1 MYTIGIVYNK
11 PRDLTDEEKILDPRS
26 YKQPEIIAKSVEEAF
41 ISKGHKV
48 TMIPASLNLLQ
59 DVENAGEL
67 DVIYNCCTGLNN
79 KNEQANIV
87 AMLELTEIP
96 IVGSNSLAHT
106 TALHKGTAKA
116 VFQAAGVPV
125 TPFQV
130 FNTPNDPLDDDLSYP
145 LFVKP
150 ESEGSAL
157 GITMDSIV
165 DNEDKL
171 RKRVKYVIDNFNQ
184 PALVEGYLSGR
195 EFSVGVVGTKNPKTL
210 PIIEV
215 TFPED
220 SENKIQSV
228 TVKELNDVGR
238 TCPAKVAPKLEKQI
252 TDTVLKAYN
261 ALDCSEY
268 ARVDVKLDDNDIPNI
283 IELNTLPAIER
294 GHSHFE
300 IMAVAA
306 GYTMAD
312 LVETLV
318 DEKMES
324 LKDKRYKKVG

>member
-1 MYTIGIVYNK
+1 MYKIGIVYNK
-11 PRDLTDEEKILDPRS
+11 PRDLTDEEKELDPRS

-41 ISKGHKV
+41 ISKGHDV

-59 DVENAGEL
+59 DVEEAGEI

-79 KNEQANIV
+79 KSEQANIV
-87 AMLELTEIP
+87 AMLELMEIP
-96 IVGSNSLAHT
+96 IVGSDSQAHT

-116 VFQAAGVPV
+116 VFKSAGVPV

-130 FNTPNDPLDDDLSYP
+130 FNTPEDALHDDLRYP

-150 ESEGSAL
+150 DSEGSAL
-157 GITMDSIV
+157 GISEKSIV
-165 DNEDKL
+165 NNEEEL
-171 RKRVKYVIDNFNQ
+171 RERVKYIIDNFKQ

-195 EFSVGVVGTKNPKTL
+195 EFSVAVLGTENPKTL
-210 PIIEV
+210 PITEI

-220 SENKIQSV
+220 VEAKIQSTEIKADNV
-228 TVKELNDVGR
+228 VKRV
-238 TCPAKVAPKLEKQI
+238 CPANISKKLEKQI
-252 TDTVLKAYN
+252 CKTVLEAYD

-268 ARVDVKLDDNDIPNI
+268 ARVDIKLDDNGNPNV
-283 IELNTLPAIER
+283 IELNTLPAIEK
-294 GHSHFE
+294 GYSHFS
-300 IMAVAA
+300 IMAETA

-318 DEKMES
+318 DEKMNSENE
-324 LKDKRYKKVG
+324 KPYKKVS